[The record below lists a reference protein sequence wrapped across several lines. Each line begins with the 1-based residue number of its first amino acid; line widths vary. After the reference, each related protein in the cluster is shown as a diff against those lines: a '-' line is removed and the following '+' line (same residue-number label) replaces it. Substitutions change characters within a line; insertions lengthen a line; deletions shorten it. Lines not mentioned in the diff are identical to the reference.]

1 MTCTRRELVLET
13 SVCRRDIRSAL
24 GAKSIRDWSLMV
36 SLRSTFLSAWEP
48 TEKVKQHGGMGE
60 AFRFSFQVVACNHN
74 FCLEE

>member
-1 MTCTRRELVLET
+1 VTCTKRELVLET

-48 TEKVKQHGGMGE
+48 TEKVKCKSSSMGAWE
-60 AFRFSFQVVACNHN
+60 KHFDFHFR
-74 FCLEE
+74 